1 MDHLPCPS
9 ISHTSD
15 VRAEWNPVVLDI
27 TDSLGGKKTGWE
39 RRIIGNT
46 NRKCLLTISRRQG
59 RVQGHRCMPYALGS
73 QN

>member
-27 TDSLGGKKTGWE
+27 TDSLGGKKLVGKE
-39 RRIIGNT
+39 E
-46 NRKCLLTISRRQG
+46 LLVTLTES
-59 RVQGHRCMPYALGS
+59 VY
-73 QN
+73 